1 MTLAEAQGFS
11 SEEPSMAWILKTG
24 SPSMNL
30 GQAFVKC
37 VSPKTAEPF
46 G

>member
-1 MTLAEAQGFS
+1 MMLAEAQGFS
-11 SEEPSMAWILKTG
+11 SEGSSMAWILKTG

-30 GQAFVKC
+30 GQAFGKRA
-37 VSPKTAEPF
+37 SPKTAESF